1 MCLVLS
7 IPQDRTQPH
16 SLSLLKTSGRWQGCG
31 EATCVTR
38 ECLMSQ
44 RQLAAGPLGHFS
56 DSRVFDEGG
65 ELSMVT
71 PDHVRAPSGAHFP
84 LVGRDP

>member
-1 MCLVLS
+1 M
-7 IPQDRTQPH
+7 
-16 SLSLLKTSGRWQGCG
+16 
-31 EATCVTR
+31 TR
-38 ECLMSQ
+38 ACLMSQ
-44 RQLAAGPLGHFS
+44 QQLAAGPLGHFS

-71 PDHVRAPSGAHFP
+71 PDRVRAPSGAHFP